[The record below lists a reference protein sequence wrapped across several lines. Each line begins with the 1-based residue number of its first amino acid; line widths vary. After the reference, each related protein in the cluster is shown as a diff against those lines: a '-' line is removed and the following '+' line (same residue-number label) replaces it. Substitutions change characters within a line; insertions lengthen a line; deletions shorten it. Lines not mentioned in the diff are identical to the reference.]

1 MDQGI
6 VDEHGYMLTGVRD
19 DMVGPRSPLR
29 GSDDPPSPIVPI
41 TPEHNTRH
49 IHESGPFCGPA
60 AGLGPYSYPV
70 DTAGRAHSAM
80 GRASNAARHG
90 ANPQDIQQCASEYAE
105 ANGWFHSHLSFPP
118 DPTFQK
124 SPQYPDGTLK
134 SNYQIYWIG
143 KMDSV
148 VWAPLSG
155 GYETTLPLYQETAPG
170 TQEQLTILTQQ
181 QAQTLAIDFDRL
193 RPKRGNDRLAPK
205 TYLLVE
211 LKEIAKRW
219 NLPVTRLNKAQIVEK
234 IWEEARRRYP
244 EQVANYV

>member
-1 MDQGI
+1 
-6 VDEHGYMLTGVRD
+6 
-19 DMVGPRSPLR
+19 
-29 GSDDPPSPIVPI
+29 
-41 TPEHNTRH
+41 
-49 IHESGPFCGPA
+49 
-60 AGLGPYSYPV
+60 
-70 DTAGRAHSAM
+70 
-80 GRASNAARHG
+80 
-90 ANPQDIQQCASEYAE
+90 
-105 ANGWFHSHLSFPP
+105 
-118 DPTFQK
+118 
-124 SPQYPDGTLK
+124 
-134 SNYQIYWIG
+134 
-143 KMDSV
+143 MDSV